1 MIENRFKTGSE
12 WRLWDLQ
19 IHTPFSHLSN
29 GFGNDWD
36 NYVKELFKRAID
48 NNVSVIG
55 ITDYFTIEGYKKLK
69 TDYLEKEKKL
79 KDLFTADEIDKIK
92 TILVLPNIEFRLNKL
107 VGKNRINFHVL
118 LSDDIS
124 FTDIEENFLH
134 EIDFIYEAAPQSEY
148 EKRKL
153 KTNNLEQLGRK
164 LIKQHKPFEDKAP
177 LYVGM
182 MNAVVD
188 DEQISKILANK
199 KNIFEGKYL
208 IALPSDEDL
217 SKVSWNGQDHQAR
230 KLLIQKSDILIATN
244 PNTIQWALGK
254 KHEKAEAFIEEFKSL
269 KPCIGG
275 SDAHTF
281 EELFTKNQD
290 RKVWIK
296 ADLTFEGLKQII
308 YEPEERVRIQK
319 TNPAFDF
326 EKYTFT
332 EIEIANL
339 VIVFENEPLCFEKNT
354 IPLNQNLVTIIGG
367 RGAGKSVLINYF
379 ANGFKQYN
387 VPSEISA
394 FNPSADFK
402 VKWKKSLQ
410 SSDEIFP
417 LNSQHDLPFLFIR
430 QSEVKDKVK
439 DAKGLGDEIKKI
451 LELETLSFDRKT
463 DETIQNYKSEFNTI
477 KEWFDKRDENN
488 NPINQKSYVQEE
500 IDKNRNLLERIT
512 TEENKEKLEK
522 YSANIE
528 KLQAGETEK
537 FNLEQL
543 KTDLTEF
550 QQTTNA
556 QITSLNKGIPA
567 IDFKPQIDAIDA
579 AVKAIDDIIKTA
591 QEENAKIKDD
601 FKDFKGDIAS
611 LLSNVERFRTTI
623 SVYERRT
630 KEIEEK
636 EKQLNVAI
644 TNKKKIGELVN
655 TELTRHKST
664 IDENWSKLLQG
675 KEGWNEQQKELMK
688 KIINNREIKIEGEI
702 VFNENIFYELVKEQL
717 DGRTLKGKNSIQY
730 LKGLVGIT
738 DLAAYIDFLKDI
750 DTSLQKVEYYLRN
763 GKAEFENIFYELR
776 TRSKYLYV
784 QPKITYK
791 GKPLDKISV
800 GQRGTIY
807 LCLKLATNI
816 FSQPIIF
823 DQPED
828 DLDNDFIFNDL
839 INIFKEIKRYRQVI
853 IVTHNANIVVNADAE
868 QVIVASNNEERLSY
882 ESGSLENPDINKAVC
897 NILEGGKIAFQQRRN
912 KYHLN

>member
-1 MIENRFKTGSE
+1 MMENKFKTGSE
-12 WRLWDLQ
+12 WRLWDLH

-36 NYVKELFKRAID
+36 NYVKELFRRAIA
-48 NNVSVIG
+48 NNVFAIG
-55 ITDYFTIEGYKKLK
+55 ITDYFTIEGYKKIK
-69 TDYLEKEKKL
+69 TEFLEKEEKL
-79 KDLFTADEIDKIK
+79 NELFESEEIKKIK
-92 TILVLPNIEFRLNKL
+92 QILILPNIEFRLNKF
-107 VGKNRINFHVL
+107 VGANRINFHVL

-134 EIDFIYEAAPQSEY
+134 EIDFIYEAAPQSED

-153 KTNNLEQLGRK
+153 KVNNLEQLGKK
-164 LIKQHKPFEDKAP
+164 LIEQHEHFKGKAP
-177 LYVGM
+177 LYIGM

-188 DEQISKILANK
+188 DEQICKILANK

-217 SKVSWNGQDHQAR
+217 SRVTWNGQDHQAR

-254 KHEKAEAFIEEFKSL
+254 KHESVEAFIEEFKSL

-319 TNPAFDF
+319 TNPALDF
-326 EKYTFT
+326 EKFTFT
-332 EIEIANL
+332 EIEIANP
-339 VIVFENEPLCFEKNT
+339 VTVFENEPLRFEKNT

-387 VPSEISA
+387 IPTEKSS

-402 VKWKKSLQ
+402 VKWRKSLQ
-410 SSDEIFP
+410 STDEVFP
-417 LNSQHDLPFLFIR
+417 LNTQYDLPFLFIS

-439 DAKGLGDEIKKI
+439 DAKGLGEEIKKI

-463 DETIQNYKSEFNTI
+463 DETIENYRSEFNANQ
-477 KEWFDKRDENN
+477 EWFDKRDENN

-512 TEENKEKLEK
+512 TEENKEKLAK

-528 KLQAGETEK
+528 KLQTGENDK
-537 FNLEQL
+537 LNLEQL
-543 KTDLTEF
+543 KRNLTEF
-550 QQTTNA
+550 QQRTNV
-556 QITSLNKGIPA
+556 QIAVLNRGIPV
-567 IDFKPQIDAIDA
+567 IDFKPQIVAIDEA
-579 AVKAIDDIIKTA
+579 IKIIDDIIKAA
-591 QEENAKIKDD
+591 QEENARVKDD

-623 SVYERRT
+623 AVYERRM

-636 EKQLNVAI
+636 EKQFTTALA
-644 TNKKKIGELVN
+644 NKKKIGELIYK
-655 TELTRHKST
+655 ELTRHKST

-675 KEGWNEQQKELMK
+675 KEEWNEQQKELMK

-702 VFNENIFYELVKEQL
+702 VFNETAFYELVKDQL
-717 DGRTLKGKNSIQY
+717 DGRTFKGKNSIQD
-730 LKGLVGIT
+730 LKDLFGIYDVAT
-738 DLAAYIDFLKDI
+738 YIDFLKNI
-750 DTSLQKVEYYLRN
+750 DTSLARVEYYLRY
-763 GKAEFENIFYELR
+763 GKAEFEKIFYDLR
-776 TRSKYLYV
+776 TRSNYLYV

-791 GKPLDKISV
+791 VKPLNKISV

-816 FSQPIIF
+816 FSQTIIF

-839 INIFKEIKRYRQVI
+839 INIFKEIKRFRQVI

-868 QVIVASNNEERLSY
+868 QVIVAENNEERLSY
-882 ESGSLENPDINKAVC
+882 KSGSLENPDINTAVC
-897 NILEGGKIAFQQRRN
+897 NILEGGKMAFQQRRN
-912 KYHLN
+912 KYHLK

>member
-1 MIENRFKTGSE
+1 MTENRFKTGSE
-12 WRLWDLQ
+12 WRLWDLHV
-19 IHTPFSHLSN
+19 HTPFSHLSN

-36 NYVKELFKRAID
+36 NYVKELFKRAIA
-48 NNVSVIG
+48 NNISVIG
-55 ITDYFTIEGYKKLK
+55 ITDYFTIEGYKKIK
-69 TDYLEKEKKL
+69 TDYLNNEEKLNE
-79 KDLFTADEIDKIK
+79 LFKAEEIEQIK
-92 TILVLPNIEFRLNKL
+92 QILVLPNIEFRLNKF
-107 VGKNRINFHVL
+107 VGTNRINFHII
-118 LSDDIS
+118 LSNEIS
-124 FTDIEENFLH
+124 LTDIEENFLH
-134 EIDFIYEAAPQSEY
+134 EIDFIYEAAPQRED

-153 KTNNLEQLGRK
+153 KTNNLEQLGKK
-164 LIKQHKPFEDKAP
+164 LIEQHEHFKGKAP
-177 LYVGM
+177 LYIGM

-188 DEQISKILANK
+188 DEQICKILANK
-199 KNIFEGKYL
+199 INIFEGKYL

-217 SKVSWNGQDHQAR
+217 SRVSWNGQDHQAR
-230 KLLIQKSDILIATN
+230 KLLIQKSDVLIATN

-254 KHEKAEAFIEEFKSL
+254 KHETVEAFIKEFKSL

-281 EELFTKNQD
+281 DELFTKNQD

-308 YEPEERVRIQK
+308 YEPEERVRIQE

-326 EKYTFT
+326 EKFTFT
-332 EIEIANL
+332 EIEIANP
-339 VIVFENEPLCFEKNT
+339 VTVFENEPLCFEKNT

-379 ANGFKQYN
+379 ANGFKLYN
-387 VPSEISA
+387 IPTEKSS
-394 FNPSADFK
+394 FNPSGDFR
-402 VKWKKSLQ
+402 VKWRKSLH
-410 SSDEIFP
+410 STDEVFP
-417 LNSQHDLPFLFIR
+417 LNTQHDLPFLFIS

-439 DAKGLGDEIKKI
+439 DPKGLGDEIKKI

-463 DETIQNYKSEFNTI
+463 DETIQNYKSEFNAI
-477 KEWFDKRDENN
+477 QEWFDKRDENN

-522 YSANIE
+522 YTANIE
-528 KLQAGETEK
+528 KLQAGETDK
-537 FNLEQL
+537 INLEQL

-550 QQTTNA
+550 QQTTNE
-556 QITSLNKGIPA
+556 QITKLNKGIPA

-579 AVKAIDDIIKTA
+579 ALNEIDRIIKTA

-611 LLSNVERFRTTI
+611 LLSNVERFKTTI
-623 SVYERRT
+623 SVYERRK

-636 EKQLNVAI
+636 EKQLSVALA
-644 TNKKKIGELVN
+644 NKKKIGELIN
-655 TELTRHKST
+655 AELSRHKST

-675 KEGWNEQQKELMK
+675 KEGWDEKQKELMK

-702 VFNENIFYELVKEQL
+702 VFNEDAFYKLVKEQI
-717 DGRTLKGKNSIQY
+717 DGRTFKGKNSIQD
-730 LKGLVGIT
+730 LKDLVGIT
-738 DLAAYIDFLKDI
+738 DVNTYIDFLNNI
-750 DTSLQKVEYYLRN
+750 DTSLQKVENYLRS
-763 GKAEFENIFYELR
+763 GKTEFEKIFYDLR
-776 TRSKYLYV
+776 TRSTYLYV
-784 QPKITYK
+784 QPQITYK
-791 GKPLDKISV
+791 DKPLNKISV

-868 QVIVASNNEERLSY
+868 QVIVAENNEERLSY
-882 ESGSLENPDINKAVC
+882 RSGSLENPDINTAVC
-897 NILEGGKIAFQQRRN
+897 NILEGGKLAFQQRRN
-912 KYHLN
+912 KYNLN

>member
-1 MIENRFKTGSE
+1 MTKDFKRGSE
-12 WRLWDLQ
+12 WRLWDLH
-19 IHTPFSHLSN
+19 IHTPYSHLSN
-29 GFGNDWD
+29 GFGSDWD
-36 NYVKELFKRAID
+36 NYVKELFKKAIA

-55 ITDYFTIEGYKKLK
+55 ITDYFTIEGYKKIK
-69 TDYLEKEKKL
+69 TDYLEKEEKL
-79 KDLFTADEIDKIK
+79 NELFTPEEIERINS
-92 TILVLPNIEFRLNKL
+92 IYVLPNIEFRLNKL
-107 VGKNRINFHVL
+107 VGTNRINFHVL

-134 EIDFIYEAAPQSEY
+134 EIDFIYEAAPQSED

-153 KTNNLEQLGRK
+153 KNNNLEQLGNK
-164 LIKQHKPFEDKAP
+164 LIEQHEHFKGQSP
-177 LYVGM
+177 LYIGM

-188 DEQISKILANK
+188 DEQICKLLANK
-199 KNIFEGKYL
+199 RNIFEGKYL
-208 IALPSDEDL
+208 IALPADEDL

-230 KLLIQKSDILIATN
+230 KLLIQKSDILIAAN

-254 KHEKAEAFIEEFKSL
+254 KHGKTEDFVEEFKSL

-281 EELFTKNQD
+281 DELFTKNQE

-308 YEPEERVRIQK
+308 YEPEERVKIQE

-326 EKYTFT
+326 EKFTFT
-332 EIEIANL
+332 EIEIENP
-339 VIVFENEPLCFEKNT
+339 VTVFENEPLRFEKNN

-387 VPSEISA
+387 VPSEKSA
-394 FNPSADFK
+394 FMPSPDFK
-402 VKWKKSLQ
+402 VKWKKSLNGT
-410 SSDEIFP
+410 DEIFP
-417 LNSQHDLPFLFIR
+417 LNSQHDLPFLFIS

-451 LELETLSFDRKT
+451 LELESLSFDRKT
-463 DETIQNYKSEFNTI
+463 DETIQNYKTEFNSNQ
-477 KEWFDKRDENN
+477 EWFDKRDENN

-522 YSANIE
+522 YSTNVE
-528 KLQAGETEK
+528 KLQAGETDK
-537 FNLEQL
+537 LNLEQL
-543 KTDLTEF
+543 KNDITEF
-550 QQTTNA
+550 QQTTNEK
-556 QITSLNKGIPA
+556 ITELNKDIPPL
-567 IDFKPQIDAIDA
+567 DFKPQLDAIDA
-579 AVKAIDDIIKTA
+579 AVKIIDAAIKTA

-623 SVYERRT
+623 SVYERRK

-636 EKQLNVAI
+636 EKQLGAALI
-644 TNKKKIGELVN
+644 NKKKIGDSINLEL
-655 TELTRHKST
+655 LRHKST

-702 VFNENIFYELVKEQL
+702 VFNVNSFYDLVKEQL
-717 DGRTLKGKNSIQY
+717 DGRTFKGKNSHDE
-730 LKGLVGIT
+730 LKTLVGIT
-738 DLAAYIDFLKDI
+738 DLASYIDFLKNI
-750 DTSLQKVEYYLRN
+750 DTSFQKVEYYLRF
-763 GKAEFENIFYELR
+763 GRDEFEKIFYELR
-776 TRSKYLYV
+776 TRSTYLYV

-791 GKPLDKISV
+791 GKPLNKISV

-816 FSQPIIF
+816 FSQTIIF

-868 QVIVASNNEERLSY
+868 QVIVATNNEEKLSY
-882 ESGSLENPDINKAVC
+882 ESGALENPEINTAVC
-897 NILEGGKIAFQQRRN
+897 NILEGGKIAFQRRRN

>member
-1 MIENRFKTGSE
+1 MTENRFKTGSE
-12 WRLWDLQ
+12 WCLWDLH

-29 GFGNDWD
+29 GFGKDWD
-36 NYVKELFKRAID
+36 NYVEELFKRAIA

-55 ITDYFTIEGYKKLK
+55 ITDYFTIEGYKKIK
-69 TDYLEKEKKL
+69 TDYLNNEEKLNKL
-79 KDLFTADEIDKIK
+79 FKAEEIEQIK
-92 TILVLPNIEFRLNKL
+92 QILVLPNIEFRLNKF
-107 VGKNRINFHVL
+107 VGTNRINFHVL

-124 FTDIEENFLH
+124 LTDIEENFLH
-134 EIDFIYEAAPQSEY
+134 EIDFIYESAPQSED

-153 KTNNLEQLGRK
+153 KTNNLEQLGKK
-164 LIKQHKPFEDKAP
+164 LIEQHEHFKGKAP
-177 LYVGM
+177 LYIGM

-188 DEQISKILANK
+188 DEQICKLLANK

-217 SKVSWNGQDHQAR
+217 SRVSWNGQDHQAR
-230 KLLIQKSDILIATN
+230 KLLIQKSDVLIATN
-244 PNTIQWALGK
+244 PSTIQWALGK
-254 KHEKAEAFIEEFKSL
+254 KHETVEAFIEEFKSL

-275 SDAHTF
+275 SDAHRF
-281 EELFTKNQD
+281 DELFTKNGD

-296 ADLTFEGLKQII
+296 ANLTFEGLKQII
-308 YEPEERVRIQK
+308 YEPEERVRIQE

-326 EKYTFT
+326 DKFTFT
-332 EIEIANL
+332 EIEIANT
-339 VIVFENEPLCFEKNT
+339 VPVFENEPLCFEKNT
-354 IPLNQNLVTIIGG
+354 IPLNQNMVTIIGG

-379 ANGFKQYN
+379 ANGFKMYN
-387 VPSEISA
+387 IPNEKSS
-394 FNPSADFK
+394 FNPSGDFR
-402 VKWKKSLQ
+402 VKWRKSLQ
-410 SSDEIFP
+410 SSDEVFP
-417 LNSQHDLPFLFIR
+417 LNTQYDLPFLFIS
-430 QSEVKDKVK
+430 QSEVKEKVK

-463 DETIQNYKSEFNTI
+463 DETIQNYITEFNTI
-477 KEWFDKRDENN
+477 QEWFYKRDENN

-500 IDKNRNLLERIT
+500 INKNRNLLERIT
-512 TEENKEKLEK
+512 TEENKEKLER

-528 KLQAGETEK
+528 KLQAGENDK
-537 FNLEQL
+537 LNLEKL
-543 KTDLTEF
+543 KTDLTKF
-550 QQTTNA
+550 QQATNEL
-556 QITSLNKGIPA
+556 ITMLNKDIPA
-567 IDFKPQIDAIDA
+567 IDFKPQIE
-579 AVKAIDDIIKTA
+579 AIDDALNKIDRMIKTA
-591 QEENAKIKDD
+591 QEENTKIKDD

-611 LLSNVERFRTTI
+611 LLSNVERFKTTI
-623 SVYERRT
+623 SLYERRK

-636 EKQLNVAI
+636 EKQHSDAL
-644 TNKKKIGELVN
+644 TNKKKIGELIN
-655 TELTRHKST
+655 AELLRHKSK

-675 KEGWNEQQKELMK
+675 KEEWNEKQKELMK

-702 VFNENIFYELVKEQL
+702 VFNETVFYELVKEQI
-717 DGRTLKGKNSIQY
+717 DGRTFKGKNSIQD
-730 LKGLVGIT
+730 LKDLVGISDVAT
-738 DLAAYIDFLKDI
+738 YIDFLKNI
-750 DTSLQKVEYYLRN
+750 DASIQKVENYLRS
-763 GKAEFENIFYELR
+763 GKVEFEKIFYDLR
-776 TRSKYLYV
+776 TRSTYLYV

-791 GKPLDKISV
+791 GKPLNKISV

-868 QVIVASNNEERLSY
+868 QVIVAENNEERLSY
-882 ESGSLENPDINKAVC
+882 KSGSLENPDINTAVC

>member
-1 MIENRFKTGSE
+1 MSEFDFSRGSV
-12 WRLWDLQ
+12 WRKWDLHFHSQ
-19 IHTPFSHLSN
+19 SSHDYQDKSVT
-29 GFGNDWD
+29 DE
-36 NYVKELFKRAID
+36 ELIVGLVTKGVEA
-48 NNVSVIG
+48 VV
-55 ITDYFTIEGYKKLK
+55 ITDHHKI
-69 TDYLEKEKKL
+69 
-79 KDLFTADEIDKIK
+79 DETRIRNLQNLGKGK
-92 TILVLPNIEFRLNKL
+92 ILVLPGIEFRSELGGSELMHFIGIFPDNSDINYIWKQLQVRCKIDDADIERRGGYERTFCDFKETANIIHELGGL
-107 VGKNRINFHVL
+107 VSVHAGKKSNSLERLKNDIKDDLEVNRCI
-118 LSDDIS
+118 DILEVGNV
-124 FTDIEENFLH
+124 TDIEAYYKIVFPNIKRIIPIVLCSDNH
-134 EIDFIYEAAPQSEY
+134 NIKEY
-148 EKRKL
+148 ATKQ
-153 KTNNLEQLGRK
+153 NL
-164 LIKQHKPFEDKAP
+164 
-177 LYVGM
+177 
-182 MNAVVD
+182 
-188 DEQISKILANK
+188 
-199 KNIFEGKYL
+199 
-208 IALPSDEDL
+208 
-217 SKVSWNGQDHQAR
+217 
-230 KLLIQKSDILIATN
+230 
-244 PNTIQWALGK
+244 
-254 KHEKAEAFIEEFKSL
+254 
-269 KPCIGG
+269 
-275 SDAHTF
+275 
-281 EELFTKNQD
+281 
-290 RKVWIK
+290 WIK

-308 YEPEERVRIQK
+308 YEPEERVRIQE

-326 EKYTFT
+326 EKYAFT
-332 EIEIANL
+332 EIEIANP
-339 VIVFENEPLCFEKNT
+339 VTVFENEPLCFEKNT

-379 ANGFKQYN
+379 AEGFKQYN
-387 VPSEISA
+387 VTSEKSA

-402 VKWKKSLQ
+402 VKWRKSLH
-410 SSDEIFP
+410 SPDDIFP
-417 LNSQHDLPFLFIR
+417 LNTQHDLPFLFIS

-451 LELETLSFDRKT
+451 LELEALSFDRKT
-463 DETIQNYKSEFNTI
+463 DETIQNYKSEFNNSQ
-477 KEWFDKRDENN
+477 EWFDKRDENN

-528 KLQAGETEK
+528 KLQSGETDK
-537 FNLEQL
+537 LNLEQL

-550 QQTTNA
+550 QQTTNE
-556 QITSLNKGIPA
+556 QITALNKGIPT

-623 SVYERRT
+623 SVYERRK

-636 EKQLNVAI
+636 EKQLNVAL

-655 TELTRHKST
+655 TELARHKST

-688 KIINNREIKIEGEI
+688 QIINNREIKIEGEI
-702 VFNENIFYELVKEQL
+702 VFNETAFYELVKEQL
-717 DGRTLKGKNSIQY
+717 DGRTFKGKNSIQD
-730 LKGLVGIT
+730 LKDLVGIS
-738 DLAAYIDFLKDI
+738 DLATYIDFLKNI
-750 DTSLQKVEYYLRN
+750 DVSIQKVEYYLRY
-763 GKAEFENIFYELR
+763 GKAEFEKIFYELR
-776 TRSKYLYV
+776 TRSAYLYV

-791 GKPLDKISV
+791 GKPLNKISV

-816 FSQPIIF
+816 FSQTIIF

-868 QVIVASNNEERLSY
+868 QVIVAENNEERLLY
-882 ESGSLENPDINKAVC
+882 KSGSLENPDINNAVC

>member
-1 MIENRFKTGSE
+1 MSEFDFSKGSV
-12 WRLWDLQ
+12 WRKWDLHFHSQ
-19 IHTPFSHLSN
+19 SSHDYQDKSVT
-29 GFGNDWD
+29 DE
-36 NYVKELFKRAID
+36 ELIAGLIEKRIEA
-48 NNVSVIG
+48 VV
-55 ITDYFTIEGYKKLK
+55 ITDHHKI
-69 TDYLEKEKKL
+69 
-79 KDLFTADEIDKIK
+79 DETRIRNLQNLGKGK
-92 TILVLPNIEFRLNKL
+92 ILVLPGIEFRSELGGSELMHFIGIFPENSDINYIWKQLQVRCKIDDADIERRGGYEKTFCDFKETANIIHELGGL
-107 VGKNRINFHVL
+107 VSVHAGKKSNSLERLKNDIKDDLEVNRCI
-118 LSDDIS
+118 DILEVGNV
-124 FTDIEENFLH
+124 TDIEAYYKIVFPNIKRIIPIVLCSDNHNIKE
-134 EIDFIYEAAPQSEY
+134 YAAKQ
-148 EKRKL
+148 
-153 KTNNLEQLGRK
+153 NL
-164 LIKQHKPFEDKAP
+164 
-177 LYVGM
+177 
-182 MNAVVD
+182 
-188 DEQISKILANK
+188 
-199 KNIFEGKYL
+199 
-208 IALPSDEDL
+208 
-217 SKVSWNGQDHQAR
+217 
-230 KLLIQKSDILIATN
+230 
-244 PNTIQWALGK
+244 
-254 KHEKAEAFIEEFKSL
+254 
-269 KPCIGG
+269 
-275 SDAHTF
+275 
-281 EELFTKNQD
+281 
-290 RKVWIK
+290 WIK

-308 YEPEERVRIQK
+308 YEPEERVRIQE

-326 EKYTFT
+326 EKYAFT
-332 EIEIANL
+332 EIEIANP
-339 VIVFENEPLCFEKNT
+339 VTVFENEPLCFEKNT

-387 VPSEISA
+387 VPSEKSA

-402 VKWKKSLQ
+402 VKWRKSLQ
-410 SSDEIFP
+410 SSDEIFT

-463 DETIQNYKSEFNTI
+463 DETIQNYKSEFNSI

-488 NPINQKSYVQEE
+488 NPINQKSYIQEE

-522 YSANIE
+522 YTANIE

-591 QEENAKIKDD
+591 QEENTKIKDD

-623 SVYERRT
+623 SVYERRK

-636 EKQLNVAI
+636 EKQLNVAL

-717 DGRTLKGKNSIQY
+717 DGRTFKGKNSIQD
-730 LKGLVGIT
+730 LKDLVGIT
-738 DLAAYIDFLKDI
+738 DLATYIDFLKNI
-750 DTSLQKVEYYLRN
+750 DTSLQKVEYYLRY

-776 TRSKYLYV
+776 TRSTYLYV

>member
-36 NYVKELFKRAID
+36 NYVKELFKRAIA

-107 VGKNRINFHVL
+107 VGTNRINFHVL

-134 EIDFIYEAAPQSEY
+134 EIDFIYEAAPQSED

-153 KTNNLEQLGRK
+153 KTNNLEQLGKK
-164 LIKQHKPFEDKAP
+164 LIEQHKPFEGNAP

-188 DEQISKILANK
+188 DEQICKILANK

-308 YEPEERVRIQK
+308 YEPEERVRIQE

-332 EIEIANL
+332 EIEIANP

-387 VPSEISA
+387 VPSEKSA

-591 QEENAKIKDD
+591 QEENAKIKYD

-611 LLSNVERFRTTI
+611 LLSNVERFKTTI

-644 TNKKKIGELVN
+644 TNKKKIGDLIN
-655 TELTRHKST
+655 TELQRQKTT
-664 IDENWSKLLQG
+664 IDESWNNLLKG
-675 KEGWNEQQKELMK
+675 KDTWGPEQRELMK

-717 DGRTLKGKNSIQY
+717 DGRTFKGKNSIQD
-730 LKGLVGIT
+730 LKDLVGIT
-738 DLAAYIDFLKDI
+738 DLATYIDFLKNI
-750 DTSLQKVEYYLRN
+750 DTSLQKVEYYLRY

-776 TRSKYLYV
+776 TRSTYLYV

-912 KYHLN
+912 KYLLN